1 MKKYIERYIFDVT
14 RRLPKDIQEE
24 VEKELNSNIYDM
36 LPENPTEEDIDQVLH
51 ELGNPRKI
59 ANNYKEDKRYVI
71 SPLYYDDYIR
81 VLKLVAIIV
90 GVISL
95 VIGAIDSIISV
106 NEPTILESIGYVIS
120 RIIGDFISSMVSVFF
135 FVTLIF
141 WAIDHHTTGEKSEAW
156 KLKDLPDLPSPI
168 TTRISKTST
177 MIGLMFHTIFFA
189 IFIIFLLKYVSVT
202 GWYHNDIYLAS
213 FFNESVTDQ
222 FVIFFIISA
231 VIGFIVYIVQLY
243 EGEWKTKVAICY
255 TAKTIIGSTIGLL
268 FINHPNLISTQ
279 FFISL
284 SNTMDVTVEYLKDG
298 LRNILIWITVIV
310 ILVSVI
316 DLIYIWLKTLKPKSL
331 KA

>member
-1 MKKYIERYIFDVT
+1 MKKYIERYIYDVT
-14 RRLPKDIQEE
+14 RRLPKDIQED
-24 VEKELNSNIYDM
+24 VEKELKSNIYDM
-36 LPENPTEEDIDQVLH
+36 LPENPTEEDVDKVLH

-95 VIGAIDSIISV
+95 VIGAIDSIIGV
-106 NEPTILESIGYVIS
+106 NEPTIIESIGYVFS
-120 RIIGDFISSMVSVFF
+120 RIIGDFISSLVSVFF

-156 KLKDLPDLPSPI
+156 KLKDLPDLPSSK
-168 TTRISKTST
+168 TTRIPKTNA
-177 MIGLMFHTIFFA
+177 MIGLMFHTIFSA

-202 GWYHNDIYLAS
+202 GWYNDNVYITP

-222 FVIFFIISA
+222 FVVFFIISA
-231 VIGFIVYIVQLY
+231 IIGFIVYIVQLY
-243 EGEWKTKVAICY
+243 VGEWKIKVAVCY
-255 TAKTIIGSTIGLL
+255 TAKAIISLTLGLL
-268 FINHPNLISTQ
+268 FINHPDLISSQ
-279 FFISL
+279 FFVNL
-284 SNTMDVTVEYLKDG
+284 SETMDVTVEYIKNG
-298 LRNILIWITVIV
+298 LRNILIWVTVIA
-310 ILVSVI
+310 IAITII
-316 DLIYIWLKTLKPKSL
+316 DLASIWFKTLKPKPA